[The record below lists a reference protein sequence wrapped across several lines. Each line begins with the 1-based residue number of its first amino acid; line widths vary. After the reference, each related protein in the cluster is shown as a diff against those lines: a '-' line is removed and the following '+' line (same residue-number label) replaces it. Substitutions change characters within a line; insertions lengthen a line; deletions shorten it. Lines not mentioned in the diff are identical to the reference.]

1 MAVSPAPVLNFQLNS
16 ESAPALDFK
25 FDLGGGAGRKR
36 RVESEK
42 GAME

>member
-25 FDLGGGAGRKR
+25 FDLGGAGRKR